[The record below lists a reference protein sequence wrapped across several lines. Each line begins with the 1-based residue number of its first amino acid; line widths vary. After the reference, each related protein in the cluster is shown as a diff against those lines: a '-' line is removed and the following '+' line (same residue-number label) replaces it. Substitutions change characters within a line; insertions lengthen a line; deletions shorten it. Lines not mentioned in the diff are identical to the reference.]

1 MEHLDWDARA
11 NAVCAARQADL
22 DGAAGA
28 ALLERLRTLF
38 PPGDRPLR
46 LLDAGTGTGYA
57 ALLLAQLGHSVVGV
71 DTSAVMVQC
80 AYETAAARGLRVEF
94 RIADCRDLPFAS
106 ESFDGVVSCD
116 AVHCL
121 EDQAGAYGEWYR
133 VLRRGGLL
141 AVVDRE
147 SGADSSLSD
156 TAARPR
162 RDVEA
167 LRELGFAHCRA
178 EVSREDGS
186 FWITAHKSASAGRMH
201 IPQMTQYNRYLRAA
215 KEQLQI
221 YSSWCAASGLPY
233 NELMVLHMASHHA
246 KGLRPSD
253 ISAALVIPR
262 QTLTRTLAELERRG
276 DVERLV
282 NESDRRSALIRIT
295 PAGRARFEDMHRR
308 LHTLEQRALG
318 RFSVEDLSRFA
329 DFGEALLAAYAEAFR
344 QAE

>member
-1 MEHLDWDARA
+1 MEHLDWDVQA

-28 ALLERLRTLF
+28 ALLERLRALF
-38 PPGDRPLR
+38 PLEDRPLR
-46 LLDAGTGTGYA
+46 ILDAGTGTGYM

-71 DTSAVMVQC
+71 DTSAVMIQC

-94 RIADCRDLPFAS
+94 RIADCRKLPFAD

-116 AVHCL
+116 TVHCL
-121 EDQAGAYGEWYR
+121 ADPPGAYGEWYR

-147 SGADSSLSD
+147 RGEERSLSD

-162 RDVEA
+162 RDVEM

-178 EVSREDGS
+178 DASAPDGS
-186 FWITAHKSASAGRMH
+186 FWVTAHKSSSAGRMH
-201 IPQMTQYNRYLRAA
+201 SPQMTQYNRLLRSA

-221 YSSWCAASGLPY
+221 YNSWCAANGLSY
-233 NELMVLHMASHHA
+233 TEFMVLHMASHHV

-262 QTLTRTLAELERRG
+262 QTLTRVLAELERRG

-295 PAGRARFEDMHRR
+295 PAGRTRFETMHRR
-308 LHTLEQRALG
+308 LHDREQRALDG
-318 RFSVEDLSRFA
+318 FSVEELSRFA
-329 DFGEALLAAYAEAFR
+329 DFSEALLAAYTEAFR
-344 QAE
+344 QEK